1 MNINF
6 KNEFNLIIAFI
17 IIIQFCNDYKY
28 SELKNF
34 IKKKIQKF
42 QLYLLY
48 LIGKDIYLGF

>member
-1 MNINF
+1 MV
-6 KNEFNLIIAFI
+6 
-17 IIIQFCNDYKY
+17 FCNDYKY
-28 SELKNF
+28 KELKNF